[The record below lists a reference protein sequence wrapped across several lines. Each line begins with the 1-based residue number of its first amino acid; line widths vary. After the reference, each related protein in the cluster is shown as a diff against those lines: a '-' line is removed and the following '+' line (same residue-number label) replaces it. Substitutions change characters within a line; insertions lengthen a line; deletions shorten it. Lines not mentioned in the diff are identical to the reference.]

1 MDLIYNIQIHYTIP
15 NTKYNI
21 TIIIP
26 MTRTIEPITY
36 SSLAGSEGTN
46 LFKTNKI
53 IPIIINA
60 IPVSNDTI
68 SISIYIQKDL
78 YHLSNI
84 KRKKF
89 SYNLSFIF
97 YAYLLIDCLSAHYR
111 QSYNQ
116 IKFLFLKYYS
126 KIVLK

>member
-15 NTKYNI
+15 NTKYSI

-26 MTRTIEPITY
+26 ITRTIDPITY

-68 SISIYIQKDL
+68 
-78 YHLSNI
+78 LSY
-84 KRKKF
+84 
-89 SYNLSFIF
+89 YNYQCL
-97 YAYLLIDCLSAHYR
+97 YLL
-111 QSYNQ
+111 
-116 IKFLFLKYYS
+116 
-126 KIVLK
+126 

>member
-1 MDLIYNIQIHYTIP
+1 MDLIYNIPINYTIP
-15 NTKYNI
+15 NTKYSI

-26 MTRTIEPITY
+26 MTRTIDPITY

-68 SISIYIQKDL
+68 
-78 YHLSNI
+78 LSY
-84 KRKKF
+84 
-89 SYNLSFIF
+89 YNYQCL
-97 YAYLLIDCLSAHYR
+97 YLL
-111 QSYNQ
+111 
-116 IKFLFLKYYS
+116 
-126 KIVLK
+126 

>member
-1 MDLIYNIQIHYTIP
+1 MIP

-26 MTRTIEPITY
+26 ITRTIEPITY

-46 LFKTNKI
+46 LFNTNKI

-68 SISIYIQKDL
+68 L
-78 YHLSNI
+78 
-84 KRKKF
+84 
-89 SYNLSFIF
+89 SYNNYQYL
-97 YAYLLIDCLSAHYR
+97 YLL
-111 QSYNQ
+111 
-116 IKFLFLKYYS
+116 
-126 KIVLK
+126 

>member
-1 MDLIYNIQIHYTIP
+1 MLYYIDYIIP

-26 MTRTIEPITY
+26 MTRTIEPMMY

-46 LFKTNKI
+46 LFNTNKI

-68 SISIYIQKDL
+68 SIFIYLKE
-78 YHLSNI
+78 
-84 KRKKF
+84 
-89 SYNLSFIF
+89 FIS
-97 YAYLLIDCLSAHYR
+97 LIEH
-111 QSYNQ
+111 
-116 IKFLFLKYYS
+116 
-126 KIVLK
+126 

>member
-1 MDLIYNIQIHYTIP
+1 MDYIIP

-26 MTRTIEPITY
+26 ITRTIEPMTY

-46 LFKTNKI
+46 LFNTNKI

-68 SISIYIQKDL
+68 SIFIYLKE
-78 YHLSNI
+78 
-84 KRKKF
+84 
-89 SYNLSFIF
+89 FIS
-97 YAYLLIDCLSAHYR
+97 LIEH
-111 QSYNQ
+111 
-116 IKFLFLKYYS
+116 
-126 KIVLK
+126 